1 MNNGAVNVSGA
12 GHHLPQYAYQACG
25 GEVSSLPPLSSR
37 PPQPSTEF
45 SPETA
50 SVCVGIQ
57 MYLNVCVSLRHKQ
70 SHSLHTSSSGLSYS
84 MHLNDGLINYG
95 CLILLSSYWNSTVWM
110 YQFLF
115 NCCPL
120 DGYSGCCL
128 PFASSTSA
136 IKTTSVMFLSSY
148 MRLSMRKTASFLL
161 LKR

>member
-1 MNNGAVNVSGA
+1 MNNGAVNISGA
-12 GHHLPQYAYQACG
+12 GHHLTHYPCQVCG
-25 GEVSSLPPLSSR
+25 GEVSTLPPLSSR
-37 PPQPSTEF
+37 PPQPSSAF
-45 SPETA
+45 SPA

-57 MYLNVCVSLRHKQ
+57 MYLNVCVSLQHKQ

-84 MHLNDGLINYG
+84 LPLNDGLINYG
-95 CLILLSSYWNSTVWM
+95 CLILLNSYWNSTVWM

-120 DGYSGCCL
+120 DGYSGCFL

-136 IKTTSVMFLSSY
+136 IKTISVMILSSY
-148 MRLSMRKTASFLL
+148 MRQSVRKTASFLL